1 MKWKRKVFRQILMD
15 SKSCIH
21 LATSACNES
30 KFNQPT
36 ALVLCP
42 YSNG

>member
-30 KFNQPT
+30 KFNQPM